1 MSAHSLAA
9 ALGGDQYLV
18 RAKVFKLFGAAFHV
32 YDPAGQLLLYCK
44 LKAFKLKE
52 DIQLFASEEQQVPLM
67 RIAARSVIDFSA
79 AYDVYDL
86 TASPSTG
93 DTSPLETNAP
103 RGLKVGAL
111 RRKGFSSLLK
121 DAWEILDERDRVIGT
136 ISEEGTIKALVR
148 RFVDAASMF
157 MPQKFIGEIGGRP
170 VFEMKQ
176 NFNPFVRK
184 LQCDFNADQGT
195 IDRRLGMAAA
205 ILLMAIEGRQN

>member
-86 TASPSTG
+86 TASPSMG
-93 DTSPLETNAP
+93 DASPLDTNAP
-103 RGLKVGAL
+103 QGLKVGAL

-148 RFVDAASMF
+148 RFVDAASIF